1 MRHVFECLVYAA
13 NVAHFPLPQHIF
25 TVRAHK
31 IHARAEREDARH
43 ILRAAF
49 KVLRHFPRLVQLQ
62 RARTRAALYQA
73 FQLFAVF
80 RNEHTRAH
88 RTV

>member
-1 MRHVFECLVYAA
+1 MPGTFCV
-13 NVAHFPLPQHIF
+13 PLSRYSGIS
-25 TVRAHK
+25 RGWSNSN
-31 IHARAEREDARH
+31 AR
-43 ILRAAF
+43 
-49 KVLRHFPRLVQLQ
+49 VP
-62 RARTRAALYQA
+62 RAALYQA